1 MQALK
6 TVALA
11 AIAVA
16 SGAVTAQANPWY
28 IGLSQS
34 FNYQSNM
41 LRAIDGTVLGPD
53 QSKSDTLSTTA
64 LVGGLDQT
72 FGRQRVS
79 ASATLRDD
87 RYAKNDLYNNQGWT
101 ASAAF
106 DWQTVNRLSGNVSLA
121 SSRSLASFNLQEIG
135 LIRQRNQETGTS
147 LDTTVRLGIAGP
159 WSLEAG
165 LGRRNIDNSLEQA
178 ALQSRNYRQDTGSVA
193 AGWRPSGRVSLRLG
207 LRKTN
212 GLYPQFQAQADGSFQ
227 PDRFRREDVDL
238 FVGWRPS
245 GASQLDL
252 RISSGKTRYDL
263 AQQRDF
269 TGVTGSFA
277 WNWVPT
283 GKLSLNT
290 RYTRDTG
297 QDSYAVT
304 VFDRNLGFVP
314 GTSDYSRVQD
324 VLRIRAEWAATAK
337 ITVSAS
343 LSEADRK
350 LVRTLPP
357 NIFTR
362 SVTTGGE
369 RNTQTSLGLRWTP
382 YRSTLLGCELTSERR
397 RGSGDLG
404 TNLSTE
410 GLNCFGQFTFQ

>member
-1 MQALK
+1 M
-6 TVALA
+6 
-11 AIAVA
+11 
-16 SGAVTAQANPWY
+16 
-28 IGLSQS
+28 
-34 FNYQSNM
+34 
-41 LRAIDGTVLGPD
+41 
-53 QSKSDTLSTTA
+53 
-64 LVGGLDQT
+64 
-72 FGRQRVS
+72 
-79 ASATLRDD
+79 
-87 RYAKNDLYNNQGWT
+87 
-101 ASAAF
+101 
-106 DWQTVNRLSGNVSLA
+106 
-121 SSRSLASFNLQEIG
+121 
-135 LIRQRNQETGTS
+135 
-147 LDTTVRLGIAGP
+147 
-159 WSLEAG
+159 
-165 LGRRNIDNSLEQA
+165 
-178 ALQSRNYRQDTGSVA
+178 A

-212 GLYPQFQAQADGSFQ
+212 RLYPQFQAQADGSFQ